1 MTADNKRLP
10 ILVPARREVEWPKD
24 PVNHFCGRSSALAA
38 WLLLNEVITV
48 VCYGG
53 ALVGTVLAGYLLWN
67 IP

>member
-1 MTADNKRLP
+1 
-10 ILVPARREVEWPKD
+10 
-24 PVNHFCGRSSALAA
+24 VNHFCGRSSALAA